1 MSSVFKL
8 ERPFRNDGGHA
19 FVAQAPAGLMEAIAG
34 RSYYVG
40 LNENGV
46 GVGPGDAIHQ
56 AIRDSGA
63 GRYSVWNN
71 SIWFSAPDNSD
82 CNENGREYELTL
94 TDVSSDSGVYRKIA
108 DTIYQDDAILLQFV
122 SQNFERNNSVFG
134 NFFRSRSS
142 VELFL
147 KRVGAEM
154 PKRIVEVGCGA
165 TPWLGVR
172 FLLDGVERYVAT
184 DIMKVASTFPAAPL
198 RDLKLI
204 CQQIDVSLTS
214 RWDAVLPENGD
225 EPIAPRGLEVHGEV
239 GFETLDIGDDFDF
252 LMSLAVLE
260 HVMDPDGVYRKM
272 SECLG
277 TGDLMLHF
285 IDLRDH
291 RSFDERPLGF
301 LEMTAEEYKA
311 INTENRLRV
320 SQHRALMDQYGFD
333 IISES
338 DHVLGADGG
347 RHWVGPDEAITPG
360 VTEAMRERF
369 TGEFRSM
376 SLRDLSTLSVAVMC
390 RKR

>member
-19 FVAQAPAGLMEAIAG
+19 FVATASSELMAALSSG
-34 RSYYVG
+34 SYFVG
-40 LNENGV
+40 LTENGV
-46 GVGPGDAIHQ
+46 EIGPNGSHQ

-63 GRYSVWNN
+63 GQYCVWNN
-71 SIWFSAPDNSD
+71 SIWLSSSDNSD
-82 CNENGREYELTL
+82 CNENGRDYAATL
-94 TDVSSDSGVYRKIA
+94 TDISTSTDIYRKVT
-108 DTIYQDDAILLQFV
+108 DTIYQEDANILHFV
-122 SQNFERNNSVFG
+122 SQNFDRNNSVFG

-147 KRVGAEM
+147 KRVGAAM
-154 PKRIVEVGCGA
+154 PKRIVEVGCGV

-184 DIMKVASTFPAAPL
+184 DIMKVARTFPAAPL
-198 RDLKLI
+198 RDLKSI
-204 CQQIDVSLTS
+204 CHQIDPALTL
-214 RWDAVLPENGD
+214 RWDAVLPENGG
-225 EPIAPRGLEVHGEV
+225 EAIAPRGLEVHDQV

-291 RSFDERPLGF
+291 RSFEERPLGF

-320 SQHRALMDQYGFD
+320 SQHRALIDQHGFD

-338 DHVLGADGG
+338 DHVLGTDGG
-347 RHWVGPDEAITPG
+347 CHWVEPDEAMTPG

-376 SLRDLSTLSVAVMC
+376 SLRDLSTMSVAVMC